1 MTPGSDIDKASV
13 VYNTAAAEQ
22 SLSGEI
28 RNSFEIHRN
37 DTQTVVFIPDDLPST
52 TNIDKQ
58 VASLTEHPT
67 VKKLPTDPAPRVHAH
82 GKWVSM
88 NG

>member
-67 VKKLPTDPAPRVHAH
+67 VKKSYLPIQLLECTHMGSGYR
-82 GKWVSM
+82 
-88 NG
+88 